1 MKIVLIVDI
10 PEEEYT
16 TDKVEQLSIF
26 TFAANLAKYHLEKM
40 PELAIGEQ
48 VDFDLSQ
55 LFTGTHSTLGKLA

>member
-26 TFAANLAKYHLEKM
+26 TFAANLAKYHLKKM
-40 PELAIGEQ
+40 PELAIDEQ
-48 VDFDLSQ
+48 VDFDLSPI
-55 LFTGTHSTLGKLA
+55 FTGAHSALCKLA